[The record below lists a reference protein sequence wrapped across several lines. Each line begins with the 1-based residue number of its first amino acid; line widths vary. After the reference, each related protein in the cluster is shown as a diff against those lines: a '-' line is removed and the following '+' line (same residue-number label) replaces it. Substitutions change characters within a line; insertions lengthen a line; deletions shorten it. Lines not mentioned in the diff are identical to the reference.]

1 MMKDSLPGW
10 KVKALQDPNVSTRH
24 AKIVMDGPKSLSE
37 AWVLSAMRLK
47 YQILGTD

>member
-1 MMKDSLPGW
+1 MTDEPLPAW
-10 KVKALQDPNVSTRH
+10 KVKALQDPNVPYKH
-24 AKIVMDGPKSLSE
+24 ARIVMDGPKSLSE